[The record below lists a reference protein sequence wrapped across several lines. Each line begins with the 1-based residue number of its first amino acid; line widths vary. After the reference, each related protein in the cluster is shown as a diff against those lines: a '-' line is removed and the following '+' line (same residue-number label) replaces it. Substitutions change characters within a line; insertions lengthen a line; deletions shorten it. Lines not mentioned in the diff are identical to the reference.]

1 MDETTDPRCARSLA
15 ARIEAAG
22 GALRFDH
29 FMAFALYD
37 PEFGYYTCKPTVLG
51 AEGDF
56 TTASEM
62 SPIFATT
69 LARGIASQLA
79 ALERPR
85 IVEFGA
91 GSGRFAAALLHALAR
106 LDRLPDRYVIC
117 DVSPRLASLQQAFL
131 REAVADLPVTVTFEN
146 ASDCKPAPGVLV
158 ANEVLDALPVRRFV
172 CRNAGLVEQWVVA
185 EGAGFALQER
195 ALGRRLEARLRA
207 RYGRYWDDL
216 EEGTEVEINARQL
229 SFLRTLKRLNPR
241 GAIWLSDYGEPRA
254 AYYHPGRTRG
264 TLLCHR
270 NHQISHDPLTHIG
283 QQDITASVD
292 FTRVAE
298 VASALGL
305 EVRGFATQA
314 HALVTLGVD
323 SVLGSLAEDARLD
336 AVAALKTLLLPGQ
349 MGERVKLMV
358 LADPALAPTPL
369 FEPFDMRHRL

>member
-1 MDETTDPRCARSLA
+1 MEAACKRRLA
-15 ARIEAAG
+15 ARIAAAG

-37 PEFGYYTCKPTVLG
+37 PECGYYTCKPTVLG
-51 AEGDF
+51 SAGDF

-62 SPIFATT
+62 SPIFAAT
-69 LARGIASQLA
+69 LARGIAPQLA

-91 GSGRFAAALLHALAR
+91 GSGRFAAALLHALGH
-106 LDRLPDRYVIC
+106 LDQLPERYVIC
-117 DVSPRLASLQQAFL
+117 DVSPRLAALQQAFL
-131 REAVADLPVTVTFEN
+131 REAVAELPVTVTFES
-146 ASDCKPAPGVLV
+146 ASDCTPAPGVLV

-172 CRNAGLVEQWVVA
+172 CRSAGLAEQWVVA
-185 EGAGFALQER
+185 EGAGVALRER
-195 ALGRRLEARLRA
+195 PLARGLAERLRA
-207 RYGRYWDDL
+207 RYGACWDDL
-216 EEGTEVEINARQL
+216 EEGSEVEINARML
-229 SFLRTLKRLNPR
+229 AFLRTLKRVNPG
-241 GAIWLSDYGEPRA
+241 GAIWLSDYGEPRT
-254 AYYHPGRTRG
+254 AYYHAGRTRG

-270 NHQISHDPLTHIG
+270 NHEISHDPLTHIG

-298 VASALGL
+298 VASAFGL

-323 SVLGSLAEDARLD
+323 SVVAGLSEDARLD

-358 LADPALAPTPL
+358 LAAPELAYTPL
-369 FEPFDMRHRL
+369 FDPFDMRHRL